1 MGSLLFIIK
10 RDLILSFRNLNEL
23 INPILFFIIV
33 VSMFPLGIGSESTI
47 LGKIAPGI
55 IWVAALLS
63 TLLSLDGIFKGDYDD
78 GSLEQIIL
86 SPREFSLM
94 VLGKIIAHWLVA
106 GLPLILVAPLLGV
119 LLFLPES
126 AQGTLIISLL
136 LGTPSLSLI
145 GAIGVGLIVGLKRSG
160 VLLSLLILPLYVPV
174 LIIGTL
180 AVHDAAADLPVIGY
194 FYALGAILILALTL
208 APVATAAAV
217 RISIE

>member
-1 MGSLLFIIK
+1 MRSIFFMVK
-10 RDLILSFRNLNEL
+10 RDLILSFRNMNEL
-23 INPILFFIIV
+23 VNPILFFIIV
-33 VSMFPLGIGSESTI
+33 VSMFPLGVGPENAT
-47 LGKIAPGI
+47 LAKIAPGV

-63 TLLSLDGIFKGDYDD
+63 TLLSLDGIFKSDYDD

-94 VLGKIIAHWLVA
+94 VLGKVIAHWLVA
-106 GLPLILVAPLLGV
+106 GLPIILVSPLLGV
-119 LLFLPES
+119 LLFLPDE
-126 AQGTLIISLL
+126 AQAALVISLL

-180 AVHDAAADLPVIGY
+180 AVHDAAAGLPVVGY

-217 RISIE
+217 KISIE